1 MKYKYYMDFMELQN
15 IDKIDEA
22 TLKKKYHKLSLKY
35 HPDKGGS
42 SVDFQMLQES
52 YENLSAYIRVRDE
65 LNSEKDEDLL
75 TQMMKNINKGCK
87 NEGFMDEI
95 KSQINKNV
103 DYLKNKFTTLVD
115 PEIIRTMIYI
125 IKDKNIFSNEEL
137 DILLKSCRQESIKKE
152 NIKILYPTL
161 EDLYESNVF
170 KLNYQENNYY
180 IPLWHHELI
189 YDSCEGDLIIQII
202 PDLEKHIW
210 LDDHNNVHHYASLR
224 VVENNLIQESLF
236 INHYNKTYTLSNLK
250 LKKMQTIKFSNE
262 GIPKVNHKNM
272 YDNSVRSD
280 LFFHVN
286 LYI

>member
-42 SVDFQMLQES
+42 AIDFQMLQES
-52 YENLSAYIRVRDE
+52 YENLNAYIRVRDE
-65 LNSEKDEDLL
+65 MNSENDDDLL
-75 TQMMKNINKGCK
+75 TQIMKNINKGCK

-95 KSQINKNV
+95 KSQINKNM

-137 DILLKSCRQESIKKE
+137 DILLNSRRQESIKKE
-152 NIKILYPTL
+152 YIKILYPTL
-161 EDLYESNVF
+161 EDLYESNIF
-170 KLNYQENNYY
+170 KLIYEENNYY

-210 LDDHNNVHHYASLR
+210 LDDNNNVHHYASLR
-224 VVENNLIQESLF
+224 VVENNLIQESFL
-236 INHYNKTYTLSNLK
+236 IKHYNKTYTLSNLK
-250 LKKMQTIKFSNE
+250 LKKMQIIKFANE
-262 GIPKVNHKNM
+262 GIPKINHKNIF
-272 YDNSVRSD
+272 DNFNKSD
-280 LFFHVN
+280 LFFHIN